1 MFGVF
6 FLIEILLWADLF
18 KVNYKKNFKIFR
30 NILNKHGS
38 NLTYCDS
45 GNTIH
50 FSIFTMLIFPPSQ
63 KITIPK
69 YNAVSYSETE
79 KLFFSAAVKN
89 NFNMPGG
96 DKLRTCVCYV
106 FEIINFTNCRTWL
119 FANNK
124 YIQEQNF
131 SVSWV
136 LKQS

>member
-96 DKLRTCVCYV
+96 DKSRTCVRYV
-106 FEIINFTNCRTWL
+106 LEIINFTNCRTWL
-119 FANNK
+119 FSNK
-124 YIQEQNF
+124 YIHEQNF